1 MIVVMAAAKAAERLG
16 SAAMAAV
23 NTSVREGCRWPN
35 CTIGT
40 VGCFGGRKT
49 GWPRS
54 GAQPERGKGNGVEGV
69 GEWRNCMGLGLWLWV
84 RSRVMVGNGADAD
97 KVAMVEVYGKDGK
110 KEGLI

>member
-23 NTSVREGCRWPN
+23 NTSVREECRWPN
-35 CTIGT
+35 GTIGA

-54 GAQPERGKGNGVEGV
+54 GPQPDRGKGNGVEGG
-69 GEWRNCMGLGLWLWV
+69 GEWWNCMALGLWV
-84 RSRVMVGNGADAD
+84 RSRVMVGNGAEAD